1 MPTAE
6 LVDLSRLQ
14 FAGTALFH
22 FLFVP
27 LTLGLS
33 WILVIMESV
42 YVMTGKEIYRDMTK
56 FWGKLFGINFA
67 MGIAT
72 GITMEFQFGTNWAYY
87 SHYVGDIFGAPLA
100 LEGLMAFF
108 LESTFVGL
116 FFFGWERLSKRQH
129 LLVTFLVALGSNL
142 SALWILIANAW
153 MQNPVG
159 AEFNV
164 ETMRMEL
171 TSFADL
177 LGNPVAGPKFVHTVA
192 AGYVAASMFV
202 LGISSY
208 YLLKLRDPS
217 FAVRSFAVAAGF
229 GLASTLSV
237 IVLGDESG
245 YTTGEVQK
253 VKLAAIEAEWETE
266 KPPASFTLFG
276 FPDQE
281 AEKTHFAIKIPWLM
295 GLIATR
301 SFDTPVTGIKDLKV
315 EHERRIENG
324 MRAYAALQRLKSGD
338 RSPDAIAEFDRRK
351 ADLGYGLLLRKYT
364 PAVVDA
370 TPEQIRAATDDTI
383 PRVAPLFWAFRIMV
397 GLGVWFLFLFG
408 AAFVVLARR
417 ELARNRWLMHL
428 ALWSIPLP
436 WIAIEL
442 GWIVAEYGRQPWS
455 ISEVLPTHLSVS
467 SVSVGQVWF
476 SLGGFLVFY
485 TALFAIEM
493 YLMFKYAR
501 LGPSSLGT
509 GRYHFEA
516 RPPAAH
522 AEGHA

>member
-1 MPTAE
+1 
-6 LVDLSRLQ
+6 
-14 FAGTALFH
+14 
-22 FLFVP
+22 
-27 LTLGLS
+27 
-33 WILVIMESV
+33 
-42 YVMTGKEIYRDMTK
+42 VMTGKEVYRDMTK

-67 MGIAT
+67 MGITT
-72 GITMEFQFGTNWAYY
+72 GITMEFQFGTNWAYF

-116 FFFGWERLSKRQH
+116 FFFGWDRLGKVQH
-129 LLVTFLVALGSNL
+129 LGVTFLVALGSNL

-159 AEFNV
+159 AEFNP

-171 TSFADL
+171 ASFADL
-177 LGNPVAGPKFVHTVA
+177 LFNPIAGPKFVHTLA

-202 LGISSY
+202 LGISGY
-208 YLLKLRDPS
+208 YLLRRRDPS
-217 FAVRSFAVAAGF
+217 FAVRSFAVATGF
-229 GLASTLSV
+229 GLASALSV

-266 KPPASFTLFG
+266 KPPASFTAFG
-276 FPDQE
+276 FPDQVG
-281 AEKTHFAIKIPWLM
+281 EKTHYAIKIPFLT

-301 SFDTPVTGIKDLKV
+301 SVDTPVIGIKELKAS
-315 EHERRIENG
+315 HEVRIKNG
-324 MRAYAALQRLKSGD
+324 MKAYAALQRLKSGD
-338 RSPDAIAEFDRRK
+338 RSAEAKAEFDRLK
-351 ADLGYGLLLRKYT
+351 VDLGYGLLLKKYT

-370 TPEQIRAATDDTI
+370 TPEQIRAAVDDTI
-383 PRVAPLFWAFRIMV
+383 PNVFPIFWSFRIMV
-397 GLGVWFLFLFG
+397 GLGLWFLFIFVS
-408 AAFVVLARR
+408 AFIIVARR
-417 ELARNRWLMHL
+417 SLANNRWICKL

-442 GWIVAEYGRQPWS
+442 GWIVAEYGRQPWT
-455 ISEVLPTHLSVS
+455 ISEILPTYLSTSTVTATD
-467 SVSVGQVWF
+467 VAM
-476 SLGGFLVFY
+476 SLAGFVAFY
-485 TALFAIEM
+485 TALLVVEM

-509 GRYHFEA
+509 GRYDGESGNHA
-516 RPPAAH
+516 GAA
-522 AEGHA
+522 